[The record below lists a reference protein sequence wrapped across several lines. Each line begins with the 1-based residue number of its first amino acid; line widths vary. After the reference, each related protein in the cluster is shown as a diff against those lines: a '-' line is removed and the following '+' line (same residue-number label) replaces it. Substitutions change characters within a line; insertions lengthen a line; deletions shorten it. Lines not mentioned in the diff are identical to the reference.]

1 MGLNAYNEY
10 MFYDH
15 PKEKT
20 KQNYSIISPLYI
32 TDFGNEYINFEL
44 VDKFVQLQRQRRL
57 LIKNT
62 LDLGCGPGTITD
74 YLIKK
79 GVWSVVAVDIT
90 PEFCEYVREKFKD
103 LKGAYVEVIEG
114 DMVDVI
120 KEIIP
125 GYRNNIGGV
134 VAGFSIIHI
143 PDNEVDELLRN
154 IYTLLAPG
162 GLFYMSCHEG
172 TFKGME
178 IEPYVQQGDTR
189 LRVQERLE
197 IYMNY
202 FTEEELR
209 DRITRAGFTIIDLI
223 HTKPQ
228 VIPGE
233 IPVTKL
239 QVLAEKSL
247 PPEQK
252 SENEPIGFDF
262 TSKS

>member
-1 MGLNAYNEY
+1 

-32 TDFGNEYINFEL
+32 SDFGSEYSNFEL
-44 VDKFVQLQRQRRL
+44 IDKFVQLQRERRL

-90 PEFCEYVREKFKD
+90 PEFCEYVREKFND
-103 LKGAYVEVIEG
+103 LRGAYVEVVED
-114 DMVDVI
+114 DMVDFV
-120 KEIIP
+120 KEIMP
-125 GYRNNIGGV
+125 GYRNIIGGV

-143 PDNEVDELLRN
+143 PDDEVDELLAD
-154 IYTLLAPG
+154 IYVLLTPG

-178 IEPYVQQGDTR
+178 IEPYVQQGDKR
-189 LRVQERLE
+189 LKVQERLE

-202 FTEEELR
+202 FTEQELR

-223 HTKPQ
+223 RTKPP

-239 QVLAEKSL
+239 QVLAEKTQL
-247 PPEQK
+247 PAAQPDK
-252 SENEPIGFDF
+252 SPIGFDF
-262 TSKS
+262 TNTA